1 MSILDP
7 TWKYHSAEVS
17 KKPGYLS
24 RRFAEIRKRQREAE
38 KQTDAKVT
46 QLKRSVK

>member
-24 RRFAEIRKRQREAE
+24 RRFAEIRKRQKETKAE
-38 KQTDAKVT
+38 VEQKV
-46 QLKRSVK
+46 QPIRKVK